1 MPVTPSGAV
10 GSLQPSIEELGLRIF
25 TAIDGATAPLFSAEG
40 VYARLMDRAMRNE
53 AFKTQLFRFVDV
65 VPALTSNA
73 EFVRHMQ
80 EYLGDVAAELSPV
93 LKGGLA
99 ISGIASGL
107 VAPAVRANITS
118 LARQFIAGA
127 TPEDLVVSVRRLHGL
142 GHAATVDLLGEVVIT
157 DAEADHYIQ
166 RNLAVL
172 DALAAAIPGFG
183 PPCASDLS
191 AGGPLPRLNLSVKIS
206 ALDARIQTIAPEES
220 VPRLVAR
227 LQPILA
233 RAAHH
238 GALVNLD
245 MESYAFKDL
254 TLRLFTELLRHPG
267 LAAGPSLGIAI
278 QAYLRDSE
286 ADLKALIAEAR
297 RLGRKFTVRLVKGAY
312 WDYETIL
319 ARQRGWPQP
328 VWSRKHESDACFER
342 MTTILLDH
350 ADVVSAAFGTHNVR
364 SIAHAAVQAQR
375 RGLDLRAIEF
385 QMLFGMAEPVKR
397 ALRSLGF
404 RIREY
409 CPCGDL
415 LPGMAYFVRRL
426 LENTSNEGFLRHT
439 FVDGVARTQLL
450 ADPGAVAAT
459 IADRAPTPSAP
470 EAAAAFRNE
479 PPLDFTRDN
488 MRREFAIALQEVRSA
503 LGRDHP
509 PVIDGRRIKTA
520 AWIDSVNP
528 ANPAELVGR
537 AGSATAA
544 DADAAVVAAARAQ
557 PAWARRPA
565 AERAAILE
573 RAAAILR
580 RRRHELAALEVLE
593 VGKPWAEADGDV
605 TEAIDFCVFYAA
617 EMRRLAGEHRNVA
630 VPGESSV
637 TRYRARGVAVVIAP
651 WNFPLAILCGMTVAA
666 LVTGNTVVMKP
677 AEQSPVIAARFFEVL
692 LEAGVPAGAIHFL
705 PGPGE
710 EVGARL
716 VAHPQVTLIAF
727 TGSREV
733 GLKIWETAARTAAG
747 QPELKKVICEMGGKN
762 ALVVDGGA
770 DLDEALPAIIHSAF
784 GFAGQKCS
792 ALSRL
797 IVVDSV
803 YERVLERLAGCA
815 ATLHVDRPEVAH
827 THLGPVIDATA
838 HRRLLATIDEGART
852 AKLLWR
858 GTVPAG
864 EGYFVPPA
872 IFTDVPRDSRLAREE
887 HFGPVLA
894 VFRAADFDEALALAN
909 DGEYA
914 LTAGLFSRSPAHIA
928 RARDE
933 LVAGNIYINRGITGA
948 LVGRHPFGGF
958 KMSGGGTKAGGTD
971 YLQHF
976 MVPRAIAENVLR
988 RGFAPEVEEA

>member
-1 MPVTPSGAV
+1 MPVAPSTTVAP
-10 GSLQPSIEELGLRIF
+10 LQPAVEELGLRIF
-25 TAIDGATAPLFSAEG
+25 DAMEGAASPLFSAEG

-65 VPALTSNA
+65 APSLTSNA

-80 EYLGDVAAELSPV
+80 EYLADAAVELSPM

-99 ISGIASGL
+99 LSGIASGL
-107 VAPAVRANITS
+107 VAPAVRANITG
-118 LARQFIAGA
+118 LARQFIAGSTPDELVA
-127 TPEDLVVSVRRLHGL
+127 TVRRLHRL

-157 DAEADHYIQ
+157 DAEADHYVE

-172 DALAAAIPGFG
+172 DALAAAIPSFG
-183 PPCASDLS
+183 PPCAGDLT
-191 AGGPLPRLNLSVKIS
+191 ARGTLPRLNLSIKIS

-227 LQPILA
+227 LRPILT
-233 RAAHH
+233 RAARH

-245 MESYAFKDL
+245 MESFAFKDL
-254 TLRLFTELLRHPG
+254 TLRLFTELLRDPA
-267 LAAGPSLGIAI
+267 LAGGPALGIAI
-278 QAYLRDSE
+278 QAYLRESE

-297 RLGRKFTVRLVKGAY
+297 RAGRTFTVRLVKGAY

-319 ARQRGWPQP
+319 ARQRSWPQP
-328 VWSRKHESDACFER
+328 VWSRKPESDACFER
-342 MTTILLDH
+342 MTNLLLDH
-350 ADVVSAAFGTHNVR
+350 IDVVEPAFGTHNVR
-364 SIAHAAVQAQR
+364 SIAHAAVQATR
-375 RGLDLRAIEF
+375 RGLDMRSIEF

-439 FVDGVARTQLL
+439 FVGGVGRAQLL
-450 ADPGAVAAT
+450 ADPGAISAPAAAT
-459 IADRAPTPSAP
+459 PAAATR
-470 EAAAAFRNE
+470 AAAFRNE
-479 PPLDFTRDN
+479 PLLDFTRDN
-488 MRREFAIALQEVRSA
+488 IRREFSIALGEVRAS

-509 PVIDGRRIKTA
+509 PVIDGKRIKTST
-520 AWIDSVNP
+520 WINSINP
-528 ANPAELVGR
+528 ANPAERIGR
-537 AGSATAA
+537 AGAATAA
-544 DADAAVVAAARAQ
+544 DADAAVAAAHRAQ
-557 PAWARRPA
+557 AAWARRPA
-565 AERAAILE
+565 GERAAILD
-573 RAAAILR
+573 RTAALMR

-593 VGKPWAEADGDV
+593 AGKPWSEADGDV

-637 TRYRARGVAVVIAP
+637 TSYRARGVAAVIAP
-651 WNFPLAILCGMTVAA
+651 WNFPLAILCGMTAAA

-677 AEQSPVIAARFFEVL
+677 AEQTPVIAARFFDIL
-692 LEAGVPAGAIHFL
+692 IEAGVPAGAIQFL
-705 PGPGE
+705 PGLGE

-716 VAHPQVTLIAF
+716 VAHPQVSLVVF

-733 GLKIWETAARTAAG
+733 GLKIWETAARTVPG

-762 ALVVDGGA
+762 PLIIDSGA
-770 DLDEALPAIIHSAF
+770 DLDEALPPAIHSAF

-797 IVVDSV
+797 IVVESV
-803 YERVLERLAGCA
+803 YDRVLERLAGCA
-815 ATLHVDRPEVAH
+815 ATLHVDRPELAH
-827 THLGPVIDATA
+827 THIGPVIDATA
-838 HRRLLATIDEGART
+838 HRRLLATIEEGVKP

-864 EGYFVPPA
+864 DGYFVPPA

-894 VFRAADFDEALALAN
+894 VFKAADFDEALALAN
-909 DGEYA
+909 DTEFA

-928 RARDE
+928 RAREE
-933 LVAGNIYINRGITGA
+933 LVAGNLYINRGITGA

-958 KMSGGGTKAGGTD
+958 KMSGGGTKAGGAD
-971 YLQHF
+971 YLLHF

-988 RGFAPEVEEA
+988 RGFAPEEEDA